1 MVPHLRIARPS
12 DNLAAVEAFYREGLG
27 FDRICGFL
35 NHDGF
40 DGVMLG
46 LPDASYHLEFTH
58 AHGHTVGRAPSSDNL
73 LVLYLPNRAQWD
85 AAVMRLR
92 QHGLRLFAERRA
104 GELLRGAR
112 QDGFDE
118 FGTAR
123 FFRHLGG
130 DVANR
135 AGRGNRLIRR
145 QCGHSGR
152 SGSDGG

>member
-35 NHDGF
+35 DHDGF

-92 QHGLRLFAERRA
+92 QHGHHPVPSINPYWDRQGLTFEDPDGYRVVLQNAA
-104 GELLRGAR
+104 WDPPASRG
-112 QDGFDE
+112 
-118 FGTAR
+118 
-123 FFRHLGG
+123 L
-130 DVANR
+130 
-135 AGRGNRLIRR
+135 
-145 QCGHSGR
+145 C
-152 SGSDGG
+152 

>member
-1 MVPHLRIARPS
+1 MLPHLRIARPT

-92 QHGLRLFAERRA
+92 QHGHHPVPSCNPYWDRQGLTFEDPDGYRVVLQHAA
-104 GELLRGAR
+104 WDPPASRG
-112 QDGFDE
+112 
-118 FGTAR
+118 
-123 FFRHLGG
+123 L
-130 DVANR
+130 
-135 AGRGNRLIRR
+135 
-145 QCGHSGR
+145 C
-152 SGSDGG
+152 